1 MGKRSYAVRKS
12 VSAVI
17 NGRVVKLS
25 MSTLNLIRLGV
36 ILVGLILAIASF
48 WSHAAKKMNSDLA
61 VAWCILGVSL
71 VIMGAVP
78 VFSAWLGMISFW
90 TAVALFGVGTV
101 TLGGAFELC
110 LLISRALT
118 QNKELAMQ
126 ISLLLR
132 ENRALRDK
140 MDELE
145 KCEAQNDEENTLC
158 G

>member
-1 MGKRSYAVRKS
+1 
-12 VSAVI
+12 
-17 NGRVVKLS
+17 
-25 MSTLNLIRLGV
+25 MSTLTLIRLGV
-36 ILVGLILAIASF
+36 VLVGLALAIGSF

-78 VFSAWLGMISFW
+78 ALSAWLEMISFW
-90 TAVALFGVGTV
+90 TAVALFGVGTAG
-101 TLGGAFELC
+101 LGGAFELC
-110 LLISRALT
+110 MLISRALT

-132 ENRALRDK
+132 ENRELRDK

-145 KCEAQNDEENTLC
+145 HSGAREDEEDSLC